1 MTDVILRISGM
12 DCGACAVRIVRAL
25 RGLPGVHAV
34 FVSDTAG
41 CARLTYD
48 EAAVGLGE
56 IARCVQRAGFDVPVE
71 TAELRCPGADD
82 GAEARLRAV
91 FGVRSAAR
99 AGDTF
104 MVTLWP
110 VGTDAAVLP
119 AVLGPGAEL
128 TAQRGGEEAQQGRT
142 RQRLARRLGFGV
154 LLTALMLWRLPEL
167 VQLALAAAVLF
178 GAGAALWRGTWRVLR
193 GGSLGPD
200 APGLLAAL
208 ILFAYSA
215 YATFTG
221 LRPCFPAPCGI
232 VCALLAGKYAAQ
244 LVRGALHAP
253 VRRLRH
259 LRPRTATVVRDGVGT
274 QVDADALTPR
284 DVVRVLPG
292 ERVPVDGVVCSGTCT
307 VDASALTGAARPAEK
322 AVGDAVL
329 AGTLNRAGSA
339 FITPTAIGDATAL
352 QRTIAALQRAQT
364 MRTPEQVRLE
374 RAASRLTALL
384 VLLAIGVGAVWL
396 FWRQP
401 GDLARALTCTCA
413 VLAATCPGAAGQA
426 AGVAAP
432 AEIGRAAERGEL
444 LTRGAD
450 GAHRA
455 PEHLAAA
462 GVSCRVSAAGCVRG
476 DRPGRGGGAC
486 VRCIRRRAAVCAA
499 RERNEGGAAMTT
511 TVLEL
516 NVSGMICRACEDAI
530 ADALLNTRG
539 VVSAQ
544 AHYWRGRVTITYDP
558 NIVTEDTLRQVLT
571 NAGYPPG
578 THGMGGVVVDVICLA
593 LVGVLY
599 WGLPKLLALVKV
611 PALADNASLGLVFL
625 VGLLTSTHC
634 IGMCGGILLAQTTD
648 ARVVTG
654 RSKRG
659 LIASAAY
666 NGGRVVSYT
675 AVGAL
680 CGALGAVITYTPNIK
695 SMVFTVAGALVLLI
709 GLRMAGIL
717 PGLRSTETEL
727 PGACSLN
734 ARTRRR
740 FAGRPL
746 IIGLLTGVMPCGALS
761 AMWLC
766 AMSSGSAA
774 RGALVMLVFSL
785 GTVPLL
791 FLFGA
796 LQSFLPRGWMKYIV
810 KGSAVLV
817 VTLGLSM
824 LVKGIRLFGM

>member
-34 FVSDTAG
+34 SVSDTAG

-56 IARCVQRAGFDVPVE
+56 IARCVQRAGFAVPVE

-110 VGTDAAVLP
+110 VGTDAAALP

-208 ILFAYSA
+208 VLFAYST
-215 YATFTG
+215 YAAFTG

-274 QVDADALTPR
+274 PVDADALTPC

-364 MRTPEQVRLE
+364 VRTPEQVRLE

-384 VLLAIGVGAVWL
+384 VLLAIGVGVVWL

-413 VLAATCPGAAGQA
+413 VLAAACPGAAGQA

-432 AEIGRAAERGEL
+432 AEIGRA
-444 LTRGAD
+444 D

-455 PEHLAAA
+455 PVHLAAA
-462 GVSCRVSAAGCVRG
+462 GVSYRVSAAGCVRG

-499 RERNEGGAAMTT
+499 RERNEEGAAMTT

-530 ADALLNTRG
+530 ADALLHTRG

-578 THGMGGVVVDVICLA
+578 THGMGGVVVDGICLA

-648 ARVVTG
+648 ARGVTG

>member
-12 DCGACAVRIVRAL
+12 DCGACAVRIVCAL

-56 IARCVQRAGFDVPVE
+56 IARCVQRAGFAVPVE

-154 LLTALMLWRLPEL
+154 LL
-167 VQLALAAAVLF
+167 
-178 GAGAALWRGTWRVLR
+178 
-193 GGSLGPD
+193 
-200 APGLLAAL
+200 AAL

-215 YATFTG
+215 YAAFTG

-284 DVVRVLPG
+284 NVVRVLPG

-364 MRTPEQVRLE
+364 VRTPEQVRLE

-444 LTRGAD
+444 LTHGA
-450 GAHRA
+450 
-455 PEHLAAA
+455 E
-462 GVSCRVSAAGCVRG
+462 
-476 DRPGRGGGAC
+476 
-486 VRCIRRRAAVCAA
+486 
-499 RERNEGGAAMTT
+499 
-511 TVLEL
+511 
-516 NVSGMICRACEDAI
+516 
-530 ADALLNTRG
+530 
-539 VVSAQ
+539 
-544 AHYWRGRVTITYDP
+544 
-558 NIVTEDTLRQVLT
+558 
-571 NAGYPPG
+571 
-578 THGMGGVVVDVICLA
+578 
-593 LVGVLY
+593 
-599 WGLPKLLALVKV
+599 
-611 PALADNASLGLVFL
+611 
-625 VGLLTSTHC
+625 
-634 IGMCGGILLAQTTD
+634 
-648 ARVVTG
+648 
-654 RSKRG
+654 
-659 LIASAAY
+659 ASAA
-666 NGGRVVSYT
+666 RT
-675 AVGAL
+675 ARTVRRSIWLLLAYHAVCLPLAACGVIGPAAAAAL
-680 CGALGAVITYTPNIK
+680 ACGASG
-695 SMVFTVAGALVLLI
+695 GVLLCA
-709 GLRMAGIL
+709 LRGK
-717 PGLRSTETEL
+717 ETKRE
-727 PGACSLN
+727 
-734 ARTRRR
+734 
-740 FAGRPL
+740 RP
-746 IIGLLTGVMPCGALS
+746 
-761 AMWLC
+761 
-766 AMSSGSAA
+766 
-774 RGALVMLVFSL
+774 
-785 GTVPLL
+785 
-791 FLFGA
+791 
-796 LQSFLPRGWMKYIV
+796 
-810 KGSAVLV
+810 
-817 VTLGLSM
+817 
-824 LVKGIRLFGM
+824 

>member
-12 DCGACAVRIVRAL
+12 DCGACAVRIVCAL

-91 FGVRSAAR
+91 FG
-99 AGDTF
+99 
-104 MVTLWP
+104 
-110 VGTDAAVLP
+110 
-119 AVLGPGAEL
+119 
-128 TAQRGGEEAQQGRT
+128 
-142 RQRLARRLGFGV
+142 
-154 LLTALMLWRLPEL
+154 
-167 VQLALAAAVLF
+167 
-178 GAGAALWRGTWRVLR
+178 AGAALWRGTWRVLR

-215 YATFTG
+215 YAAFTG

-244 LVRGALHAP
+244 LVRGALHAA

-284 DVVRVLPG
+284 NVVRVLPG

-307 VDASALTGAARPAEK
+307 VDASALTGAARPVEK

-339 FITPTAIGDATAL
+339 FITPTAIGDATVL

-364 MRTPEQVRLE
+364 VRTPEQVRLE

-384 VLLAIGVGAVWL
+384 VLLAIGVGVVWL

-444 LTRGAD
+444 LTCGA
-450 GAHRA
+450 
-455 PEHLAAA
+455 E
-462 GVSCRVSAAGCVRG
+462 
-476 DRPGRGGGAC
+476 
-486 VRCIRRRAAVCAA
+486 
-499 RERNEGGAAMTT
+499 
-511 TVLEL
+511 
-516 NVSGMICRACEDAI
+516 
-530 ADALLNTRG
+530 
-539 VVSAQ
+539 
-544 AHYWRGRVTITYDP
+544 
-558 NIVTEDTLRQVLT
+558 
-571 NAGYPPG
+571 
-578 THGMGGVVVDVICLA
+578 
-593 LVGVLY
+593 
-599 WGLPKLLALVKV
+599 
-611 PALADNASLGLVFL
+611 
-625 VGLLTSTHC
+625 
-634 IGMCGGILLAQTTD
+634 
-648 ARVVTG
+648 
-654 RSKRG
+654 
-659 LIASAAY
+659 ASAA
-666 NGGRVVSYT
+666 RT
-675 AVGAL
+675 ARTVRRGIWLLLAYHAVCLPLAACGVIGPGAAAVL
-680 CGALGAVITYTPNIK
+680 ACGASG
-695 SMVFTVAGALVLLI
+695 GVLLCA
-709 GLRMAGIL
+709 LRGN
-717 PGLRSTETEL
+717 ETKGE
-727 PGACSLN
+727 
-734 ARTRRR
+734 
-740 FAGRPL
+740 RP
-746 IIGLLTGVMPCGALS
+746 
-761 AMWLC
+761 
-766 AMSSGSAA
+766 
-774 RGALVMLVFSL
+774 
-785 GTVPLL
+785 
-791 FLFGA
+791 
-796 LQSFLPRGWMKYIV
+796 
-810 KGSAVLV
+810 
-817 VTLGLSM
+817 
-824 LVKGIRLFGM
+824 

>member
-34 FVSDTAG
+34 SVSDTAG

-110 VGTDAAVLP
+110 VGTD
-119 AVLGPGAEL
+119 
-128 TAQRGGEEAQQGRT
+128 EEDQQGRT

-178 GAGAALWRGTWRVLR
+178 GAGAALWRGTWRALR

-215 YATFTG
+215 YAAFTG

-274 QVDADALTPR
+274 PVDADALTPR

-307 VDASALTGAARPAEK
+307 VDASALIGAARPAEK

-364 MRTPEQVRLE
+364 IRTPEQVRLE

-384 VLLAIGVGAVWL
+384 VLLAIGVGVVWL

-413 VLAATCPGAAGQA
+413 VLAAACPGAAGQA

-444 LTRGAD
+444 LTRGA
-450 GAHRA
+450 
-455 PEHLAAA
+455 E
-462 GVSCRVSAAGCVRG
+462 
-476 DRPGRGGGAC
+476 
-486 VRCIRRRAAVCAA
+486 
-499 RERNEGGAAMTT
+499 
-511 TVLEL
+511 
-516 NVSGMICRACEDAI
+516 
-530 ADALLNTRG
+530 
-539 VVSAQ
+539 
-544 AHYWRGRVTITYDP
+544 
-558 NIVTEDTLRQVLT
+558 
-571 NAGYPPG
+571 
-578 THGMGGVVVDVICLA
+578 
-593 LVGVLY
+593 
-599 WGLPKLLALVKV
+599 
-611 PALADNASLGLVFL
+611 
-625 VGLLTSTHC
+625 
-634 IGMCGGILLAQTTD
+634 
-648 ARVVTG
+648 
-654 RSKRG
+654 
-659 LIASAAY
+659 ASAA
-666 NGGRVVSYT
+666 RT
-675 AVGAL
+675 ARTVRRGIWLLLAYHAVCL
-680 CGALGAVITYTPNIK
+680 PLAACGVIGPAAAAVLACGASG
-695 SMVFTVAGALVLLI
+695 GVLLCA
-709 GLRMAGIL
+709 LRGN
-717 PGLRSTETEL
+717 GTKGE
-727 PGACSLN
+727 
-734 ARTRRR
+734 
-740 FAGRPL
+740 RP
-746 IIGLLTGVMPCGALS
+746 
-761 AMWLC
+761 
-766 AMSSGSAA
+766 
-774 RGALVMLVFSL
+774 
-785 GTVPLL
+785 
-791 FLFGA
+791 
-796 LQSFLPRGWMKYIV
+796 
-810 KGSAVLV
+810 
-817 VTLGLSM
+817 
-824 LVKGIRLFGM
+824 

>member
-12 DCGACAVRIVRAL
+12 DCGACAVRIVCAL

-110 VGTDAAVLP
+110 VGTDAAALP

-154 LLTALMLWRLPEL
+154 L
-167 VQLALAAAVLF
+167 
-178 GAGAALWRGTWRVLR
+178 
-193 GGSLGPD
+193 
-200 APGLLAAL
+200 
-208 ILFAYSA
+208 
-215 YATFTG
+215 
-221 LRPCFPAPCGI
+221 
-232 VCALLAGKYAAQ
+232 
-244 LVRGALHAP
+244 
-253 VRRLRH
+253 
-259 LRPRTATVVRDGVGT
+259 
-274 QVDADALTPR
+274 LTPR

-364 MRTPEQVRLE
+364 VRTPEQVRLE

-384 VLLAIGVGAVWL
+384 VLLAIGVGTVWL

-444 LTRGAD
+444 LTCGA
-450 GAHRA
+450 
-455 PEHLAAA
+455 E
-462 GVSCRVSAAGCVRG
+462 
-476 DRPGRGGGAC
+476 
-486 VRCIRRRAAVCAA
+486 
-499 RERNEGGAAMTT
+499 
-511 TVLEL
+511 
-516 NVSGMICRACEDAI
+516 
-530 ADALLNTRG
+530 
-539 VVSAQ
+539 
-544 AHYWRGRVTITYDP
+544 
-558 NIVTEDTLRQVLT
+558 
-571 NAGYPPG
+571 
-578 THGMGGVVVDVICLA
+578 
-593 LVGVLY
+593 
-599 WGLPKLLALVKV
+599 
-611 PALADNASLGLVFL
+611 
-625 VGLLTSTHC
+625 
-634 IGMCGGILLAQTTD
+634 
-648 ARVVTG
+648 
-654 RSKRG
+654 
-659 LIASAAY
+659 ASAA
-666 NGGRVVSYT
+666 RT
-675 AVGAL
+675 ARTVRRCIWLLLAYHAVCLPLAACGVIGPAAAAVL
-680 CGALGAVITYTPNIK
+680 ACGASG
-695 SMVFTVAGALVLLI
+695 GVLLCA
-709 GLRMAGIL
+709 LRGK
-717 PGLRSTETEL
+717 ETKRE
-727 PGACSLN
+727 
-734 ARTRRR
+734 
-740 FAGRPL
+740 RP
-746 IIGLLTGVMPCGALS
+746 
-761 AMWLC
+761 
-766 AMSSGSAA
+766 
-774 RGALVMLVFSL
+774 
-785 GTVPLL
+785 
-791 FLFGA
+791 
-796 LQSFLPRGWMKYIV
+796 
-810 KGSAVLV
+810 
-817 VTLGLSM
+817 
-824 LVKGIRLFGM
+824 

>member
-12 DCGACAVRIVRAL
+12 DCGACAVRIVCAL

-71 TAELRCPGADD
+71 TAELRCPGA
-82 GAEARLRAV
+82 
-91 FGVRSAAR
+91 
-99 AGDTF
+99 
-104 MVTLWP
+104 
-110 VGTDAAVLP
+110 
-119 AVLGPGAEL
+119 EL

-142 RQRLARRLGFGV
+142 RQRLARRLGFG
-154 LLTALMLWRLPEL
+154 
-167 VQLALAAAVLF
+167 
-178 GAGAALWRGTWRVLR
+178 VLR

-364 MRTPEQVRLE
+364 VRTPEQVRLE

-444 LTRGAD
+444 LTCGA
-450 GAHRA
+450 
-455 PEHLAAA
+455 E
-462 GVSCRVSAAGCVRG
+462 
-476 DRPGRGGGAC
+476 
-486 VRCIRRRAAVCAA
+486 
-499 RERNEGGAAMTT
+499 
-511 TVLEL
+511 
-516 NVSGMICRACEDAI
+516 
-530 ADALLNTRG
+530 
-539 VVSAQ
+539 
-544 AHYWRGRVTITYDP
+544 
-558 NIVTEDTLRQVLT
+558 
-571 NAGYPPG
+571 
-578 THGMGGVVVDVICLA
+578 
-593 LVGVLY
+593 
-599 WGLPKLLALVKV
+599 
-611 PALADNASLGLVFL
+611 
-625 VGLLTSTHC
+625 
-634 IGMCGGILLAQTTD
+634 
-648 ARVVTG
+648 
-654 RSKRG
+654 
-659 LIASAAY
+659 ASAA
-666 NGGRVVSYT
+666 RT
-675 AVGAL
+675 ARTVRRCIWLLLAYHAVCLPLAACGVIGPAAAAVL
-680 CGALGAVITYTPNIK
+680 ACGASG
-695 SMVFTVAGALVLLI
+695 GVLLCA
-709 GLRMAGIL
+709 LRGK
-717 PGLRSTETEL
+717 ETKRE
-727 PGACSLN
+727 
-734 ARTRRR
+734 
-740 FAGRPL
+740 RP
-746 IIGLLTGVMPCGALS
+746 
-761 AMWLC
+761 
-766 AMSSGSAA
+766 
-774 RGALVMLVFSL
+774 
-785 GTVPLL
+785 
-791 FLFGA
+791 
-796 LQSFLPRGWMKYIV
+796 
-810 KGSAVLV
+810 
-817 VTLGLSM
+817 
-824 LVKGIRLFGM
+824 

>member
-34 FVSDTAG
+34 SVSDTAG

-56 IARCVQRAGFDVPVE
+56 IARCVQRAGFAVPVE

-104 MVTLWP
+104 MVTLW
-110 VGTDAAVLP
+110 
-119 AVLGPGAEL
+119 
-128 TAQRGGEEAQQGRT
+128 
-142 RQRLARRLGFGV
+142 
-154 LLTALMLWRLPEL
+154 
-167 VQLALAAAVLF
+167 
-178 GAGAALWRGTWRVLR
+178 RGTWRVLR

-215 YATFTG
+215 YAAFTG

-259 LRPRTATVVRDGVGT
+259 LRPRTATVVRRGVGT
-274 QVDADALTPR
+274 PVDADALTPC

-292 ERVPVDGVVCSGTCT
+292 ERVPVDGVVCSGICT
-307 VDASALTGAARPAEK
+307 VDVFALTGAARPAEK

-364 MRTPEQVRLE
+364 VRTPEQVRLE

-384 VLLAIGVGAVWL
+384 VLLAIGVGVVWL

-444 LTRGAD
+444 LTRGA
-450 GAHRA
+450 
-455 PEHLAAA
+455 E
-462 GVSCRVSAAGCVRG
+462 
-476 DRPGRGGGAC
+476 
-486 VRCIRRRAAVCAA
+486 
-499 RERNEGGAAMTT
+499 
-511 TVLEL
+511 
-516 NVSGMICRACEDAI
+516 
-530 ADALLNTRG
+530 
-539 VVSAQ
+539 
-544 AHYWRGRVTITYDP
+544 
-558 NIVTEDTLRQVLT
+558 
-571 NAGYPPG
+571 
-578 THGMGGVVVDVICLA
+578 
-593 LVGVLY
+593 
-599 WGLPKLLALVKV
+599 
-611 PALADNASLGLVFL
+611 
-625 VGLLTSTHC
+625 
-634 IGMCGGILLAQTTD
+634 
-648 ARVVTG
+648 
-654 RSKRG
+654 
-659 LIASAAY
+659 ASAA
-666 NGGRVVSYT
+666 RT
-675 AVGAL
+675 ARTVRRGIWLLLAYHAVCL
-680 CGALGAVITYTPNIK
+680 PLAACGVIGPAAAAVLACGASG
-695 SMVFTVAGALVLLI
+695 GVLLCA
-709 GLRMAGIL
+709 LRGN
-717 PGLRSTETEL
+717 ETKGE
-727 PGACSLN
+727 
-734 ARTRRR
+734 
-740 FAGRPL
+740 RP
-746 IIGLLTGVMPCGALS
+746 
-761 AMWLC
+761 
-766 AMSSGSAA
+766 
-774 RGALVMLVFSL
+774 
-785 GTVPLL
+785 
-791 FLFGA
+791 
-796 LQSFLPRGWMKYIV
+796 
-810 KGSAVLV
+810 
-817 VTLGLSM
+817 
-824 LVKGIRLFGM
+824 